1 MSIKV
6 QKLSD
11 LSANDRA
18 RIIGRAAAASDSVTI
33 EQQVAAII
41 ASVRKGG
48 DAALLR
54 YTAQFDGVELD
65 SLAVSRAEVQASY
78 AQVDDDLIAAL
89 KQAIRNITTF
99 HEAQRA
105 NLDTPT
111 VITQPGVAIWRL
123 WRGFDRVGLYVP
135 GGKAIYPSSVLMN
148 GIPARVAGCREIV
161 MCAPPAP
168 NGSLP
173 APTLVAADLLGITS
187 IFKVGGA
194 QAIAA
199 MAYGTES
206 VPRVNKIYGA
216 GNRYVTAAKMQVW
229 GQVAIDM
236 PAGPTE
242 VMIIADASANPA
254 WVAADL
260 LAQAEHGEDSACLL
274 LTDDTNLACAVAT
287 EVEAQL
293 AELATGQRA
302 GVSIARYGA
311 ILIVDELRQ
320 ALDFANEYAP
330 EHLELITEQ
339 NDALLPL
346 VRNVGSVFLGPY
358 SPEPTGDYASGSNHV
373 LPTSGYASMFGPLEV
388 SAFGRAIQVQEI
400 TAEGLANLRDAVER
414 LATAEGLPGHRNAVS
429 IRFNNAKKPQRG
441 FNNAKSPQRG
451 FGGEC

>member
-1 MSIKV
+1 MTLKI
-6 QKLSD
+6 QRLSE
-11 LSANDRA
+11 LSAAERA
-18 RIIGRAAAASDSVTI
+18 RIIGRAAGAADSVTI

-41 ASVRKGG
+41 AAVRKGG
-48 DAALLR
+48 DATLRR
-54 YTAQFDGVELD
+54 YTATFDGVELEQ
-65 SLAVSRAEVQASY
+65 LAVSRSEIEAAYE
-78 AQVDDDLIAAL
+78 QVDDDLLRAL
-89 KQAIRNITTF
+89 KQAILNITRF

-111 VITQPGVAIWRL
+111 VVTQPGVAIWRV

-148 GIPARVAGCREIV
+148 GIPAQVAGCREIIL
-161 MCAPPAP
+161 CAPPAP

-173 APTLVAADLLGITS
+173 APTLVAADLLGIS
-187 IFKVGGA
+187 RIFKVGGA

-199 MAYGTES
+199 LAYGTES
-206 VPRVNKIYGA
+206 VPKVNKIYGA

-242 VMIIADASANPA
+242 VMVIADETANPA

-274 LTDDTNLACAVAT
+274 LTTD
-287 EVEAQL
+287 AQL
-293 AELATGQRA
+293 AAQVAAEVARQLPELATGSRA
-302 GVSIARYGA
+302 SIALARYGA
-311 ILIVDELRQ
+311 ILLVDNLSE
-320 ALDFANEYAP
+320 AIDFANEYAP
-330 EHLELITEQ
+330 EHLEMITEC

-388 SAFGRAIQVQEI
+388 AAFGRAIQVQEI
-400 TAEGLANLRDAVER
+400 SADGLAALRDSVER
-414 LATAEGLPGHRNAVS
+414 LASAEGLPGHRNAIA
-429 IRFNNAKKPQRG
+429 IRFK
-441 FNNAKSPQRG
+441 
-451 FGGEC
+451 